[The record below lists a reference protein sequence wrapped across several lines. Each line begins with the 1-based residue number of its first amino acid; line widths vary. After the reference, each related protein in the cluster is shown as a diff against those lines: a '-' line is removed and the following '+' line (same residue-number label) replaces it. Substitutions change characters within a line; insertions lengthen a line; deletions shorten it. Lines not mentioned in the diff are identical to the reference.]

1 MAGRRALFVAVCL
14 AATTLAHDHHHGGA
28 SKIQDDETVS
38 KDPIDAILWAHIFIQ
53 ITAFGVIFPLGMV
66 FGMSKSRWHVP
77 TQALGSALAAAGYAL
92 GHLHHGR
99 EFAEYNAHSL
109 FAPILNLSL
118 IAQVLMGV
126 YLKLHLERG
135 VHGRIRRVVRP
146 VHSLLGKGM
155 PVVAWTQMVL
165 GGITALGFCH
175 GDYLGQCLAHFIMG
189 SAFVA
194 YGILMTVLLV
204 VGQLW
209 LRRTNRSQ
217 EFFDSVVIAAWGCVN
232 TFTEHRW
239 GTAWVKNDWQHTAM
253 GIFWWAAGLVGVWL
267 SRDRDGH
274 PQRNFIPAFVIF
286 ITGWGMSAHP
296 QELMVSAE
304 VHKMFGYT
312 LMAGGVARLVEIV
325 FVLKDKAGTSEDGRG
340 ISSWQYVPIFLIF
353 AAGFLFMGA
362 SHEQMDLVAASAMDH
377 VSYILILFSVSALMF
392 LLVLVL
398 ISTYEHLVPAAPQK
412 QAGLEAAQGGV
423 PVRDAQEF
431 ELEGLITDDED
442 DDDGTHGMLKGGGK
456 RLDDDNDDSP
466 SSPSTVG
473 GNCEPL
479 AK

>member
-1 MAGRRALFVAVCL
+1 
-14 AATTLAHDHHHGGA
+14 
-28 SKIQDDETVS
+28 
-38 KDPIDAILWAHIFIQ
+38 
-53 ITAFGVIFPLGMV
+53 
-66 FGMSKSRWHVP
+66 MSKSRWHVP

-340 ISSWQYVPIFLIF
+340 ISSWQYVPIFVSIAIISF
-353 AAGFLFMGA
+353 EFWPRTNHAAHLRRRLPLHGRLARANGPGGRVC
-362 SHEQMDLVAASAMDH
+362 HGPR
-377 VSYILILFSVSALMF
+377 
-392 LLVLVL
+392 LLHPHPLLCVRA
-398 ISTYEHLVPAAPQK
+398 HVPARPR
-412 QAGLEAAQGGV
+412 
-423 PVRDAQEF
+423 P
-431 ELEGLITDDED
+431 
-442 DDDGTHGMLKGGGK
+442 H
-456 RLDDDNDDSP
+456 LDIRASGP
-466 SSPSTVG
+466 SSTAEAGRARG
-473 GNCEPL
+473 GPGRRPR
-479 AK
+479 A